1 MVKKCIC
8 QVCGAE
14 FEVANRAGAKF
25 CPECRKTAY
34 KKQKRE
40 YNHKERRIS
49 EAEKAAA
56 ESSNEILR
64 IDREAAKLGMSYGHY
79 VALEERK
86 KEAMDK
92 NPKKQTPKP
101 EPVFAELEVA
111 PDPITQRELDTLR
124 VLVGQAVK
132 AFAGIEC
139 ATDAD
144 SYNLGQTFGLLMAA
158 QMILGGGRGR

>member
-14 FEVANRAGAKF
+14 FEVANRAGAKY

-56 ESSNEILR
+56 ESSSEILR
-64 IDREAAKLGMSYGHY
+64 IDREAAKLGMSYGQY
-79 VALEERK
+79 VAEERK
-86 KEAMDK
+86 KAMNKKNEAA
-92 NPKKQTPKP
+92 PVPKP
-101 EPVFAELEVA
+101 DIVPALISRALEALEKSEV
-111 PDPITQRELDTLR
+111 DCKE
-124 VLVGQAVK
+124 VGEAR
-132 AFAGIEC
+132 
-139 ATDAD
+139 
-144 SYNLGQTFGLLMAA
+144 GLLTAA
-158 QMILGGGRGR
+158 QMILEGDEA

>member
-1 MVKKCIC
+1 MVKKCVC

-40 YNHKERRIS
+40 YNRKERRIS

-56 ESSNEILR
+56 ESSGEILR

-79 VALEERK
+79 VAEERK
-86 KEAMDK
+86 KAMNKKNEAA
-92 NPKKQTPKP
+92 PVPKP
-101 EPVFAELEVA
+101 DIVPALISRALEALEKSEV
-111 PDPITQRELDTLR
+111 DCKE
-124 VLVGQAVK
+124 VGEARGLLTAVK
-132 AFAGIEC
+132 
-139 ATDAD
+139 
-144 SYNLGQTFGLLMAA
+144 LMLEGEA
-158 QMILGGGRGR
+158 

>member
-14 FEVANRAGAKF
+14 FEAANRAGAKY

-56 ESSNEILR
+56 DSSSEILR
-64 IDREAAKLGMSYGHY
+64 IDREAAKLGMSYGQY
-79 VALEERK
+79 VAEERK
-86 KEAMDK
+86 KAMNKKNEAA
-92 NPKKQTPKP
+92 PVPKP
-101 EPVFAELEVA
+101 DIVPALISRALEALEKSEV
-111 PDPITQRELDTLR
+111 DCKE
-124 VLVGQAVK
+124 VGEARGLLTAVK
-132 AFAGIEC
+132 
-139 ATDAD
+139 
-144 SYNLGQTFGLLMAA
+144 L
-158 QMILGGGRGR
+158 ILEGEA

>member
-14 FEVANRAGAKF
+14 FEVANRAGAKY

-56 ESSNEILR
+56 DSSSEILR

-79 VALEERK
+79 VALKEERGK
-86 KEAMDK
+86 AMDK
-92 NPKKQTPKP
+92 KSEKQTPKP
-101 EPVFAELEVA
+101 EPVFTALEVA

-124 VLVGQAVK
+124 VLVGRAVK

-139 ATDAD
+139 ATAAD
-144 SYNLGQTFGLLMAA
+144 SYNLGQTFGLLTAA
-158 QMILGGGRGR
+158 QMILEGDES